1 MKALIESKL
10 VSKFDYMTLGQV
22 KKKYDAKGLPA
33 PTKIFST
40 VDKPDNEFFQRAM
53 QNKNSAI
60 YKAVR
65 AGHRTHVAI
74 ETGVAKTDIAK
85 WALDEFHENLLPKI
99 DEVWGMESGVYHP
112 DGYVGK
118 FDAVGV
124 LEGKTCLWDYKKVNK
139 RKTKSQM
146 KKYFMQSIAY
156 TDAHDWMYDTK
167 IEQISILQIYGKTKE
182 EMGSEV
188 TTLNNEDLAQAR
200 DSFRNYLSRYK
211 EINEELQR
219 ISS

>member
-1 MKALIESKL
+1 MKLLIESKL

-22 KKKYDAKGLPA
+22 KKKYDAKHLPA

-40 VDKPDNEFFQRAM
+40 VDIPDPGFLKAMANPKSPMRKAM
-53 QNKNSAI
+53 Q
-60 YKAVR
+60 
-65 AGHRTHVAI
+65 AGRDTHHAL
-74 ETGVAKTDIAK
+74 ETGVIKNDLVKYAM
-85 WALDEFHENLLPKI
+85 DEFSKNILPRI

-124 LEGKTCLWDYKKVNK
+124 IEGKTALWDYKKVNR

-146 KKYFMQSIAY
+146 KKYFMQSVAY

-167 IEQISILQIYGKTKE
+167 IEQISILQIFGKTAD
-182 EMGSEV
+182 EMGSEI
-188 TTLNNEDLAQAR
+188 TTLDEDDLNEAR
-200 DSFRNYLSRYK
+200 ANFREYLEKYNK
-211 EINEELQR
+211 IV
-219 ISS
+219 

>member
-40 VDKPDNEFFQRAM
+40 VDKPDAGFIKAMKNPNSPMRKAMAVGRDTHRAL
-53 QNKNSAI
+53 
-60 YKAVR
+60 
-65 AGHRTHVAI
+65 
-74 ETGVAKTDIAK
+74 ETGEVKSDIVKYAM
-85 WALDEFHENLLPKI
+85 DEFSKNILPRI

-124 LEGKTCLWDYKKVNK
+124 IEGKTALWDYKKVNR

-146 KKYFMQSIAY
+146 KKYFMQSVAY

-167 IEQISILQIYGKTKE
+167 IEQISILQIFGKTAD
-182 EMGSEV
+182 EMGSEI
-188 TTLNNEDLAQAR
+188 TTLDEDDLNEAR
-200 DSFRNYLSRYK
+200 ANFREYLEKYNK
-211 EINEELQR
+211 IV
-219 ISS
+219 